1 MAFTRRD
8 LRFTTRR
15 GKDLPS
21 IHPRLLRDHSMLP
34 RIDIA
39 IQYFESMLGRE
50 RRDFEPEVLVHFFG
64 DHKLARC
71 LVACL
76 GRAYRFQAP
85 DPAMIVGPAAIA
97 RLRQEGL
104 VLPRDLRLHLF
115 DAVNNDAHGFIWGV
129 ERERVLGQVS
139 TRLGLSVANLER
151 LLYLDADEHT
161 LLRRLGAEPR
171 PSDVLAQY
179 NFGVLL
185 ALIQHAEWLELTVE
199 RSGLTQAEPTFE
211 LCSGNLVGASI
222 DRDGATLRLEGRQD
236 ALGLWSRHGRRL
248 ARTLVQL
255 LERARTAMIS
265 GTARLVLRGQP
276 IQLRLTPELLDLL
289 AGAPAPSTGWTAS
302 TALEQALD
310 QAAALT
316 DRGGLSIRRWPEPQA
331 WQRGVVVPDLLVRGA
346 SGSYLVCGVRSAA
359 HAERLAPIARTA
371 TAGEPLLFVGP
382 PGVLASLVA
391 SGLST
396 VPISRLDGRTL
407 IAALRAAIG
416 GTEAVP
422 ALAPTA

>member
-15 GKDLPS
+15 GKGLPS
-21 IHPRLLRDHSMLP
+21 LHPRLLRDHSMRP

-85 DPAMIVGPAAIA
+85 DPATIVGPAAIA
-97 RLRQEGL
+97 RLGQAGL
-104 VLPRDLRLHLF
+104 ALPRELRLHLF
-115 DAVNNDAHGFIWGV
+115 DAVNDDAHGFIWGV

-139 TRLGLSVANLER
+139 TGLGLSVAALER
-151 LLYLDADEHT
+151 LLYLDADEHA

-171 PSDVLAQY
+171 PDDILAQY

-185 ALIQHAEWLELTVE
+185 ALIQHAESIELTVTQ
-199 RSGLTQAEPTFE
+199 SILSQAEPALE
-211 LCSGNLVGASI
+211 LCAANLVGASL
-222 DRDGATLRLEGRQD
+222 DHDGATLRLEGRQD
-236 ALGLWSRHGRRL
+236 ALELWSRHGRRL

-255 LERARTAMIS
+255 LERARPALVG
-265 GTARLVLRGQP
+265 GTAHLVLRGQP
-276 IQLRLTPELLDLL
+276 FELRLTPELLDLL
-289 AGAPAPSTGWTAS
+289 AGSPAPSIGWTAS

-310 QAAALT
+310 QAARLT
-316 DRGGLSIRRWPEPQA
+316 YRGGLSIRRWPEPQA
-331 WQRGVVVPDLLVRGA
+331 WQHGVVVPDLLVRGA
-346 SGSYLVCGVRSAA
+346 AGRFLVCAVRSTA
-359 HAERLAPIARTA
+359 HAERLAPVARTA
-371 TAGEPLLFVGP
+371 TAGEPLLFLGP
-382 PGVLASLVA
+382 PGVLATLVV
-391 SGLST
+391 SGLRT
-396 VPISRLDGRTL
+396 VPVSRLDGRGL
-407 IAALRAAIG
+407 IAALSAAIG
-416 GTEAVP
+416 CTEPVP

>member
-15 GKDLPS
+15 GKGLPS
-21 IHPRLLRDHSMLP
+21 LHPRLLRDRSMLP

-71 LVACL
+71 LVGCL
-76 GRAYRFQAP
+76 ARAYRFQAP
-85 DPAMIVGPAAIA
+85 DPATIVGPAAVA
-97 RLRQEGL
+97 RLRQAGL
-104 VLPRDLRLHLF
+104 LLPRELRLHLF
-115 DAVNNDAHGFIWGV
+115 DAVNDDAHGFIWGA

-139 TRLGLSVANLER
+139 SKLGLSVADLER
-151 LLYLDADEHT
+151 LLYLDADEHA
-161 LLRRLGAEPR
+161 LLHRLGAEPR
-171 PSDVLAQY
+171 PGDVLAQY
-179 NFGVLL
+179 NFGVLVG
-185 ALIQHAEWLELTVE
+185 LIQHAEWLELTVD
-199 RSGLTQAEPTFE
+199 RSFLSQAEPALE
-211 LCSGNLVGASI
+211 LCTANLVGASI
-222 DRDGATLRLEGRQD
+222 DRNGATLRLEGRQD

-255 LERARTAMIS
+255 LERARTAMIG
-265 GTARLVLRGQP
+265 GTARLMLRGQP
-276 IQLRLTPELLDLL
+276 FELRLTPELLDLL

-302 TALEQALD
+302 TALEPALD

-316 DRGGLSIRRWPEPQA
+316 ARGGLSIRRWPEPQA
-331 WQRGVVVPDLLVRGA
+331 WQQGVVVPDLLVRGA
-346 SGSYLVCGVRSAA
+346 SGRFLVCGVRSAA

-382 PGVLASLVA
+382 PGVLASLMVA
-391 SGLST
+391 GLRT
-396 VPISRLDGRTL
+396 VPVSRLDGRGL
-407 IAALRAAIG
+407 IAALSTAIG
-416 GTEAVP
+416 GTQAAP

>member
-1 MAFTRRD
+1 MAFPLRD
-8 LRFTTRR
+8 VRFTSRR
-15 GKDLPS
+15 GGSGDPTLF
-21 IHPRLLRDHSMLP
+21 PRLLRERSILP
-34 RIDIA
+34 KVDIA

-76 GRAYRFQAP
+76 ARAYRFQTP
-85 DPAMIVGPAAIA
+85 DPATIVGPAAIA
-97 RLRQEGL
+97 RLREDGL

-115 DAVNNDAHGFIWGV
+115 DVVNDDADGFIWGV

-139 TRLGLSVANLER
+139 ARLGLSVANLER
-151 LLYLDADEHT
+151 LLYLDADEHA
-161 LLRRLGAEPR
+161 LLGRLGAEPR
-171 PSDVLAQY
+171 PGDVLAQY
-179 NFGVLL
+179 NFGVLVG
-185 ALIQHAEWLELTVE
+185 LIQHAESLELTVD
-199 RSGLTQAEPTFE
+199 RSILTEAEPALE
-211 LCSGNLVGASI
+211 LCAANLVGASL
-222 DRDGATLRLEGRQD
+222 DRSGATLRLEGRQD

-255 LERARTAMIS
+255 LERARAAMIG
-265 GTARLVLRGQP
+265 GTAHLVLRGQP
-276 IQLRLTPELLDLL
+276 FELRLTPELLDLL

-316 DRGGLSIRRWPEPQA
+316 ARGGLSIRRWPEPQA

-391 SGLST
+391 SGLNT

-416 GTEAVP
+416 CTEA
-422 ALAPTA
+422 